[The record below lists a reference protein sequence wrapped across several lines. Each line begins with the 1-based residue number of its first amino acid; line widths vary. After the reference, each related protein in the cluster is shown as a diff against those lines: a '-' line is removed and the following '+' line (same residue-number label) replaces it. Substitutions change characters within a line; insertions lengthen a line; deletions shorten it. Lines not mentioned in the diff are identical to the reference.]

1 MNKDISTPFN
11 CAQHMSEMLMR
22 RSALALVDKTL
33 WDMHRPLESGCQL
46 ELLHFKDPDPYHVN
60 KAFWRTCSF
69 LLGAV
74 AEKIFKDNISVKL
87 HSFPSPNVKS
97 GSFVYDVDIGLES
110 WQPSEAELRIISG
123 EMVKLCRQE
132 LKLERLS
139 VDSELA
145 LEMFEDNRH
154 KSQQI
159 PHIASQIS
167 HDNKVILYR
176 VGDHVDISRGPMVG
190 DTSFIGRCT
199 FTAVHK
205 IETDQGQF
213 YRFQGVALP
222 KGFLNAARFPSN
234 TNITESYTPTAVAL

>member
-74 AEKIFKDNISVKL
+74 AEKIFKDNVSVKL

-97 GSFVYDVDIGLES
+97 GSFVYDVDIGLDN

-167 HDNKVILYR
+167 HGELTQYW
-176 VGDHVDISRGPMVG
+176 HS
-190 DTSFIGRCT
+190 
-199 FTAVHK
+199 
-205 IETDQGQF
+205 E
-213 YRFQGVALP
+213 
-222 KGFLNAARFPSN
+222 AAHIAYIARMLCV
-234 TNITESYTPTAVAL
+234 EA